1 VIDLSPIPQGINA
14 QEAVDLITYRQYRG
28 YREMG
33 IAAERLFFYSDT
45 EREKLEA
52 KYREEKRAA

>member
-1 VIDLSPIPQGINA
+1 MTAEEI
-14 QEAVDLITYRQYRG
+14 VDHVTYQQYKR

-45 EREKLEA
+45 DRERLEA
-52 KYREEKRAA
+52 KYREEKREAA